1 MKYASGVKNKFLRLA
16 HMLAATVLY
25 SKKANYVLIDTYSTT
40 NFWYAVSVA
49 KLCSFLKLRYIP
61 ILHGGN
67 LPQRY
72 KKSPL
77 NSEKLLKNAHKSVA
91 PSPFL
96 FNFFK
101 KEGYNNLVYI
111 PNSIDLSIYNF
122 KKRETFKPKLL
133 WVRSFAGIYNPLMAL
148 KVLEILLKNYPGATL
163 CMVGPEKDGSLKTCQ
178 IYAKSRQ
185 LPVIFSGKLEKEE
198 WVDLS
203 KEYDIFINTTHY
215 DNTPVSVIEAM
226 ALGLA
231 VVSTNVGGIPFLLEN
246 EKDALLV
253 DYDDTE
259 AFAKAITVLINDSVK
274 SQMLAFNA
282 RRKVEKFDWEVVKK
296 QWIELLN

>member
-1 MKYASGVKNKFLRLA
+1 MQYASGVKNKLLRFA
-16 HMLAATVLY
+16 HMLGATALFA
-25 SKKANYVLIDTYSTT
+25 KKADYILIDTYSTT

-49 KLCSFLKLRYIP
+49 KLCRFLQLKYIP

-77 NSEKLLKNAHKSVA
+77 NSDKLLKNAHKSVA
-91 PSPFL
+91 PSAFL

-111 PNSIDLSIYNF
+111 PNSIDLSIYNY
-122 KKRETFKPKLL
+122 KKRETFSPKLL

-148 KVLEILLKNYPGATL
+148 KVLEILLENYPDATL

-178 IYAKSRQ
+178 EYAKSRQ

-203 KEYDIFINTTHY
+203 KDYDIFINTTHY

-231 VVSTNVGGIPFLLEN
+231 VVSTNVGGLPFLLEN
-246 EKDALLV
+246 DTEALLV
-253 DYDDTE
+253 DDDDTE

-274 SQMLAFNA
+274 SQMLTFNA

>member
-1 MKYASGVKNKFLRLA
+1 MKYASGVKNKLLRLV

-25 SKKANYVLIDTYSTT
+25 SKEADYILIDTYSTT

-49 KLCSFLKLRYIP
+49 KLCTFLQLKYIP

-77 NSEKLLKNAHKSVA
+77 NSDKLLKNAHKSVA
-91 PSPFL
+91 PSAFL

-111 PNSIDLSIYNF
+111 PNSIDLSIYNY
-122 KKRETFKPKLL
+122 KKRETLKPKLL

-148 KVLEILLKNYPGATL
+148 KVLEILLENYPDATL

-178 IYAKSRQ
+178 EYAKSRQ

-203 KEYDIFINTTHY
+203 KDYDIFINTTHY

-231 VVSTNVGGIPFLLEN
+231 VVSTNVGGLPFLLEN
-246 EKDALLV
+246 DTEALLV
-253 DYDDTE
+253 DDADTE

-274 SQMLAFNA
+274 SQMLTFNA